1 MKGSI
6 AVPLAAALAAALLA
20 GVAAAQEPAKWSNLE
35 DGLKAAKKNG
45 KPLLLVT
52 SWKHGVCNT
61 CDTWHDRVPSDADVA
76 KQMARFEQ
84 AEWQYD
90 GLTGK
95 VIPWTKE
102 HGGTSDDPAVQVFVV
117 VPDTAQ
123 VTRAPRDE
131 AFAPGDFA
139 KWLKGEA
146 DAFEKTHVATRIA
159 FAAAEIKTE
168 IQGTT
173 TKWSCAAIDAA
184 KKDAKPVLVYVS
196 RGERADADKT
206 AKAQAAASRKL
217 EKGLLDSEQAAKAV
231 EGWTLVK
238 LDVAEADQLA
248 YAKLLGADKAP
259 VLLAFGPG
267 DDKPQALDLTITG
280 EALAFKLKKLAAKK

>member
-6 AVPLAAALAAALLA
+6 LASLAAALLA
-20 GVAAAQEPAKWSNLE
+20 GVAAGEDAVKWTSLD
-35 DGLKAAKKNG
+35 DGLKAAKKSG
-45 KPLLLVT
+45 RPLLLVT

-61 CDTWHDRVPSDADVA
+61 CDTWHDRVPGDADVA
-76 KQMARFEQ
+76 KQAARFEQ

-90 GLTGK
+90 GLNGK

-117 VPDTAQ
+117 VPDTGQ

-131 AFAPGDFA
+131 AFAPAEFA
-139 KWLKGEA
+139 KWLKEQA
-146 DAFEKTHVATRIA
+146 DAFEKAHPATRVA
-159 FAAAEIKTE
+159 FLAADVKSKGEGAAA
-168 IQGTT
+168 
-173 TKWSCAAIDAA
+173 KWTCPAIDAA
-184 KKDAKPVLVYVS
+184 KKDQKPVLVYVT
-196 RGERADADKT
+196 RGERADADKA

-238 LDVAEADQLA
+238 LDVAEPDQLA
-248 YAKLLGADKAP
+248 YAKTLGADKAP
-259 VLLAFGPG
+259 ALLVLVPG
-267 DDKPQALDLTITG
+267 EDKPQTIDLSITG
-280 EALAFKLKKLAAKK
+280 EALAFRLKKAAPKK